1 MNPFVLNKMHGAFVP
16 DRLTDIAATTPAVSP
31 EPTVQ
36 PRHTHIEAGTDLNDI
51 STMGYYVGASQ
62 QPPIVEKTIAVSI
75 YRFDVAHRGD
85 IAMLMADGDAV
96 QVTCGVVVEDDCRG
110 VDMLSHVF
118 GFAVMPKMAVFIEH
132 DGSNTQRVMETLS
145 RLYYEENPL
154 LFVVVTHADLY
165 ARVKLISKSL
175 VFMNLGARDYGCK
188 GVIYFNEDMAMRIM
202 AHEQGRDRHPTLD
215 RAVQHIQ
222 ITPIVDTEYYR
233 HLRQNMGLPTKP
245 TTESHAL
252 RISELSDH
260 LHPSSVGNNRTTMA
274 VNYVNHQRIKQRV
287 DVGELVV
294 RHSLRTMDLALP
306 NVYKSTK

>member
-36 PRHTHIEAGTDLNDI
+36 PQHTHTQSFPKYIGLT
-51 STMGYYVGASQ
+51 SYH
-62 QPPIVEKTIAVSI
+62 
-75 YRFDVAHRGD
+75 FDVAHRGD
-85 IAMLMADGDAV
+85 IAMLMEDDCGV

-154 LFVVVTHADLY
+154 LFVVVTHADLD

-202 AHEQGRDRHPTLD
+202 AHEQRWLKLVPLIEGRDRHPTLD

-260 LHPSSVGNNRTTMA
+260 LHQGSVGINRLTMA